1 MNPPEADEKESWG
14 TREWAV
20 YTLRELMMVASHIN
34 EDELLVLQDMLLS
47 ATERGRNGAG
57 SI

>member
-14 TREWAV
+14 TREWVV

-34 EDELLVLQDMLLS
+34 EDELLVLQDMLLP

>member
-1 MNPPEADEKESWG
+1 MNPPEAAEKESWG
-14 TREWAV
+14 TREWVV